1 MEMVW
6 RIFKYF
12 QHLFYRKHRHG
23 HGIHSP
29 YVFEFVNR
37 VIFNSDHTDV
47 PARIRDKHRELRNNP
62 EPIPEGGRKIR
73 TFVRRASV
81 SLKQGALL
89 FRMTR
94 WIEPGMI
101 LELGTGLGVSTM
113 YLASGLEESAA
124 GSAPG
129 RVLTIE
135 GEISRATFAEDL
147 FKRCGLKAVK
157 VYVGDMDEQMG
168 VLISEVEGRFLA
180 FVDGNHRQ
188 EPTISYLRALVRR
201 TEEEALIVMDDIYW
215 SKGMYRAWKEVI
227 SWPEVRVSMDLF
239 HMGILLLRTDLP
251 INQYKIK
258 F

>member
-1 MEMVW
+1 MVW
-6 RIFKYF
+6 RIFKYL

-47 PARIRDKHRELRNNP
+47 PAGIRDTHRELRNNP
-62 EPIPEGGRKIR
+62 ELIPEGERKIR
-73 TFVRRASV
+73 SFVRGASV

-89 FRMTR
+89 FRMAK
-94 WIEPGMI
+94 WMEPGMI
-101 LELGTGLGVSTM
+101 LELGTGLGVSAM
-113 YLASGLEESAA
+113 YLASGLEESASGQA
-124 GSAPG
+124 SG
-129 RVLTIE
+129 RVLSIE
-135 GEISRATFAEDL
+135 GEPSRATFAEDL
-147 FKRCGLKAVK
+147 FKRCGLTSVK
-157 VYVGDMDEQMG
+157 VYGGDMDEQME
-168 VLISEVEGRFLA
+168 VLMPEVKGRFLA

-188 EPTISYLRALVRR
+188 EPTLSYLRALVRR
-201 TEEEALIVMDDIYW
+201 TENEALIVMDDIYW

-251 INQYKIK
+251 KNQYKIK